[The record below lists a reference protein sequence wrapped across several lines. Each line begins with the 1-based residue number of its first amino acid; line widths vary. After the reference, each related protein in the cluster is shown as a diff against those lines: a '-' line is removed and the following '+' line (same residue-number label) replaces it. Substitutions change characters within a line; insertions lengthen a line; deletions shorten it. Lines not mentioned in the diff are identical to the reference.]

1 MRLKNFEV
9 YKVKKEFLN
18 ENTGEELDFDID
30 VVPIGRDFRD
40 GSLKFIRLDTFTE
53 QYFDE
58 SSEDFEDNFY
68 CSSTK
73 VDLLNMY
80 RSYLERQLITFCE
93 TEPNMMKREIETL
106 YTIIKIL
113 RKT

>member
-1 MRLKNFEV
+1 MRIINFEV

-18 ENTGEELDFDID
+18 ENTGEESAFDVD

-58 SSEDFEDNFY
+58 SCENFEDNFY
-68 CSSTK
+68 YSSTK
-73 VDLLNMY
+73 VDLIDMY
-80 RSYLERQLITFCE
+80 KKYLERQLITLCE
-93 TEPNMMKREIETL
+93 SEPNMMKKEIK
-106 YTIIKIL
+106 TIFEIL
-113 RKT
+113 KVLRS